1 VDARR
6 VSDSGTR
13 GHPRGQDTMR
23 RQNLPPPGVNDASRL
38 PHFGLVIFG
47 TRVSSRSARR
57 MPSAIGNGRRMGVAS
72 AWRLTRLHTYSQ
84 RAPTLEST
92 SVFFEEAATKDRRPA
107 DQGFFAMKK
116 HKQCQQRRWRTRGQS
131 RPSATLPMPAIP
143 GCVACAGSFGMWSGC
158 FDASPFSERT
168 IEQPDAST

>member
-1 VDARR
+1 
-6 VSDSGTR
+6 
-13 GHPRGQDTMR
+13 MR
-23 RQNLPPPGVNDASRL
+23 RQSLPPPGVNDTSRL

-57 MPSAIGNGRRMGVAS
+57 MPFAIGNGRRMGVAS

-92 SVFFEEAATKDRRPA
+92 SVCFQEAATKDRRPA

-143 GCVACAGSFGMWSGC
+143 GCVACTGSFGMWSGC
-158 FDASPFSERT
+158 SDASEFSKRT